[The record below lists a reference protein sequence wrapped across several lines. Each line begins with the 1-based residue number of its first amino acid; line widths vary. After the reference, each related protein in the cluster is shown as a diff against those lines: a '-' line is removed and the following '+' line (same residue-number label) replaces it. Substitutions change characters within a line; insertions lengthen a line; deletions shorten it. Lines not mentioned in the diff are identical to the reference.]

1 MIAVDSSPLI
11 HLSKI
16 GRRDILTHY
25 SLITTESISA
35 EVIVEGKVGVSGL
48 KELFK
53 RVKVIKCA
61 EEDRARAASIAKSED
76 VHQADAE
83 LLLLA
88 KKKNCTLL
96 TNDRALVLLA
106 RSWRIKVWWVT
117 TLILNL
123 VREQKLSKE
132 EGTDILDDLIMSGLK
147 IDTSVYIRILRV
159 IEIMEKEGI
168 DIVTHK

>member
-1 MIAVDSSPLI
+1 MIAIDSSPLI

-16 GRRDILTHY
+16 GRLDILESY
-25 SLITTESISA
+25 ELITTESVRE
-35 EVIVEGKVGVSGL
+35 EVIVEGKAGVSRL

-53 RVKVIKCA
+53 RVEVVKLSR
-61 EEDRARAASIAKSED
+61 EDIDTASSIAKSED

-88 KKKNCTLL
+88 KMRNCTLL

-106 RSWRIKVWWVT
+106 RSLGIKVWWVT

-123 VREQKLSKE
+123 MKAGRLSKE
-132 EGTDILDDLIMSGLK
+132 EGKDILDDLIMSGMK
-147 IDTSVYIRILRV
+147 IETSVYIRILRE
-159 IEIMEKEGI
+159 IEMMG
-168 DIVTHK
+168 

>member
-1 MIAVDSSPLI
+1 MIAIDSSPLI

-16 GRRDILTHY
+16 GRLDILKNY
-25 SLITTESISA
+25 PIIITESVRE
-35 EVIVEGKVGVSGL
+35 EVIVEGKAGVSRL

-53 RVKVIKCA
+53 RVEVIKLSN
-61 EEDRARAASIAKSED
+61 EDIETVLAIAKSEG

-88 KKKNCTLL
+88 KRKNCILL

-106 RSWRIKVWWVT
+106 RSWGIKVWWVT

-123 VREQKLSKE
+123 IKAGKLSKE
-132 EGTDILDDLIMSGLK
+132 EGKGVLDDLIMSGMK
-147 IDTSVYIRILRV
+147 IETSVYIRILR
-159 IEIMEKEGI
+159 EIKMM
-168 DIVTHK
+168 D

>member
-1 MIAVDSSPLI
+1 VIAIDSSPLI

-16 GRRDILTHY
+16 GRLDILESY
-25 SLITTESISA
+25 ELITTVSVQE
-35 EVIVEGKVGVSGL
+35 EVIVEGKAGVSRL

-53 RVKVIKCA
+53 RVEVVKLS
-61 EEDRARAASIAKSED
+61 EEDIDIASSIAKSEG

-106 RSWRIKVWWVT
+106 RSWEIKVWWVT
-117 TLILNL
+117 TLILNI
-123 VREQKLSKE
+123 VKEKRLSKE
-132 EGTDILDDLIMSGLK
+132 EGKDVLDELIMSGMT
-147 IDTSVYIRILRV
+147 IETSVYIRILRE
-159 IEIMEKEGI
+159 IEMIG
-168 DIVTHK
+168 

>member
-1 MIAVDSSPLI
+1 MIAIDSSPLI

-16 GRRDILTHY
+16 GRLDILESY
-25 SLITTESISA
+25 ELITTESVRE
-35 EVIVEGKVGVSGL
+35 EVIVEGKAGVSRL

-53 RVKVIKCA
+53 RVEVIKLSG
-61 EEDRARAASIAKSED
+61 EDIDTASSVAKSED

-88 KKKNCTLL
+88 KMRNCTLL

-106 RSWRIKVWWVT
+106 RSLGIKVWWVT

-123 VREQKLSKE
+123 MKAGRLSKE
-132 EGTDILDDLIMSGLK
+132 EGKDILDDLIMSGMK
-147 IDTSVYIRILRV
+147 IETSVYIRILRE
-159 IEIMEKEGI
+159 IEMMG
-168 DIVTHK
+168 